1 MIGIQEGRLISA
13 ALTDTEIYFYRLVR
27 EPLPSQPT
35 QEDRPN
41 GSDAIRDVL
50 DLEEI
55 RSALDGLT
63 QIDLV
68 RLRRAGSKFALAL
81 DCTVDDL
88 ISEAVCSAY
97 SGGRECRR
105 DLPILVF
112 LIGAMRSIAWNAKVS
127 SRKAGREISLDA
139 TGTDGR
145 PLVVL
150 KSNVPDAETLI
161 LRAEDVALRIAALED
176 LFAADEPALL
186 VIMADLDELS
196 KEEIMAM
203 NEMSETTYNSTR
215 TRIRRK
221 MERRFPNG
229 WAA

>member
-1 MIGIQEGRLISA
+1 MIGIQGGRLISA
-13 ALTDTEIYFYRLVR
+13 AFTDTEILFYRLVR
-27 EPLPSQPT
+27 EPLPGQPT
-35 QEDRPN
+35 QEDRPK
-41 GSDAIRDVL
+41 GSDAIPDVL

-105 DLPILVF
+105 DLSILVF

-139 TGTDGR
+139 TGTDG